1 MFKKAISLLLSLMLI
16 VASLSVT
23 VLSVSAAD
31 TAYCVVGVEALC
43 GVNWA
48 DSFTNAGE
56 NNMMTLKDDGTYEKV
71 YTNVSVQNS
80 LELKVLSD
88 AGEYFGNDAGNNIV
102 FNVVTACDVT
112 VKFDPATKKV
122 TVDGSGVEI
131 PTGLVVENMYAVGAG
146 DGSWLNG
153 VSWDPAGEDNI
164 MTKVSEGVYQ
174 ITFKDVEWNDNYEF
188 KFAANGT
195 WADQWGAPS
204 DGYYIPLNQD
214 VDAACNSNTPNIHL
228 NTGGEDG
235 DYFDITLTLDVSAFN
250 YDTKTGAKMRADV
263 VKASGGGEEPTA
275 APIPTNAQPT
285 QAATEATTVVAT
297 EATTVAAGNLTVKST
312 SNFFPEK
319 TATYDAATKELT
331 VNYYLGSEKNLLNTQ
346 WTLKYDPAVLA
357 VSDKNTVNTVMPVV
371 GGSGFTLNLGVD
383 KIASQGLI
391 KGNVSNLGLF
401 DFSTLKPFVSVVFDV
416 VGAVDAPLTTEVNLE
431 VESLT
436 VSKARADGQSDETQE
451 VTLVQNSV
459 VVNNAG
465 VKVWFDDSQQPS
477 TGGEESPYLTVKATS
492 NYFPEAVAYY
502 NDEIKEVTVTYYL
515 QSSKNV
521 LSTQWLLK
529 YDPNV
534 LSLSSKNTP
543 LTVAPIIGTN
553 SSIYN
558 FDGHPGEVYSNA
570 SNLGLYDFSTLQP
583 FVSIVFDVKDISAI
597 APVSTLVDLD
607 VQVLRVSKVGA
618 DLMSDESEEVTLVEN
633 SIINTS
639 DAAKAVNVVT
649 KTVIEPESNWNVQTT
664 TTTEEEPTTEEQ
676 PTAATAATDATSA
689 TGSNVNGPSTADTPQ
704 TPVGGNGGNG
714 AVQTGD
720 ASMALIILSV
730 LVSATGAMFFAR
742 KRIK

>member
-1 MFKKAISLLLSLMLI
+1 MFKKALSLLLSLMLI

-31 TAYCVVGVEALC
+31 SSYSVVGVEALC
-43 GVNWA
+43 GVEWA
-48 DSFTNAGE
+48 KSTADAGA

-88 AGEYFGNDAGNNIV
+88 SGEYFGNDAGNNIV

-112 VKFDPATKKV
+112 VNFNPTSKKV
-122 TVDGSGVEI
+122 TVSGDGVEI

-153 VSWDPAGEDNI
+153 VGWDPAGEENI

-174 ITFKDVEWNDNYEF
+174 ITFKDVEWFDNYEF

-228 NTGGEDG
+228 NTGGEEG
-235 DYFDITLTLDVSAFN
+235 DIFDITLTIDVSAFN

-263 VKASGGGEEPTA
+263 VKTSGDDPEPATTVPATEGEPATTV
-275 APIPTNAQPT
+275 P
-285 QAATEATTVVAT
+285 ATEAEPT
-297 EATTVAAGNLTVKST
+297 TTVAAGNLTVKST

-319 TATYDAATKELT
+319 TATYDATTKELT
-331 VNYYLGSEKNLLNTQ
+331 VDYYLGSEKNLLNTQ
-346 WTLKYDPAVLA
+346 WTLKYDPAVLS
-357 VSDKNTVNTVMPVV
+357 VSDKNTVNTVMPAV
-371 GGSGFTLNLGVD
+371 GGNGFTLNLGVD
-383 KIASQGLI
+383 KLDGKGLV
-391 KGNVSNLGLF
+391 KGNASNLALY
-401 DFSTLKPFVSVVFDV
+401 DFSTLKPFVSVIFNVAASV
-416 VGAVDAPLTTEVNLE
+416 EAPLTTEVNLE

-436 VSKARADGQSDETQE
+436 VSKVRSDGKSDEKEE
-451 VTLVQNSV
+451 VTLVQDSV
-459 VVNNAG
+459 VNQNAG
-465 VKVWFDDSQQPS
+465 VKVWFEEGQNVPTAPTDDKDA
-477 TGGEESPYLTVKATS
+477 PYLTVKATS

-502 NDEIKEVTVTYYL
+502 NDEVKEVTVTYYF
-515 QSSKNV
+515 QSPKNV

-529 YDPNV
+529 YDPDV
-534 LSLSSKNTP
+534 LSLSSKNTIM
-543 LTVAPIIGTN
+543 TVSPAITT
-553 SSIYN
+553 SAIYN
-558 FDGHPGEVYSNA
+558 LDGHPGEVYGVA
-570 SNLGLYDFSTLQP
+570 SNLSLYDFSTLQK
-583 FVSIVFDVKDISAI
+583 FVTIVFDVKDISAM

-618 DLMSDESEEVTLVEN
+618 DLMTDESEEVTLIDN

-639 DAAKAVNVVT
+639 DAAKAINDATVR

-676 PTAATAATDATSA
+676 PTAATDATSA
-689 TGSNVNGPSTADTPQ
+689 TGSVVDGGSTADTPQ

-720 ASMALIILSV
+720 ASMAIIILSV